1 MPLNDADQ
9 GGTIKGQHENNIL
22 HRLRNNERHDRLL
35 LAEGYRVTIR
45 YSEVIIDNTQAYE
58 ITYAPDGETNTVK

>member
-1 MPLNDADQ
+1 MR
-9 GGTIKGQHENNIL
+9 TIYCTDFETMSDTI
-22 HRLRNNERHDRLL
+22 DIL